1 MTRKDINVILEGY
14 LMSNVQFVTLNSTKY
29 EFKKNLFLLKLQRK
43 KNPIYLIWSHVRL
56 KHSFWARNE
65 LIMLPVFLL

>member
-29 EFKKNLFLLKLQRK
+29 EFKKICFYWSYKGK
-43 KNPIYLIWSHVRL
+43 IPIYLIWSHVRL